1 MSLVTMLGG
10 RMKINVLGIEKHSSV
25 NGPGVRYVLFTQG
38 CPHHCPGCQNPES
51 WRTDGGVL
59 YDVEDIVKDIFST
72 SYIDGVTLSG
82 GDPLWQGKAVLEL
95 VKALK
100 KKNYNIWCYT
110 GWTYE
115 EIDSLKAGI
124 EAKEVLS
131 YIDVLV
137 DGPFV
142 QSLLSTACLYRGSSN
157 QRLID
162 CKKTKEANAVVLAQ
176 DFDYGL

>member
-1 MSLVTMLGG
+1 
-10 RMKINVLGIEKHSSV
+10 MKIHIFGIEKHSSV
-25 NGPGVRYVLFTQG
+25 NGPGVRYVLFMQG
-38 CPHHCPGCQNPES
+38 CIHHCPGCQNPES
-51 WRTDGGVL
+51 WDPNKGRC
-59 YDVEDIVKDIFST
+59 YHVEEILFDIYST
-72 SYIDGVTLSG
+72 KYIDGVTLSG
-82 GDPLWQGKAVLEL
+82 GDPLLQGAATLEI

-100 KKNYNIWCYT
+100 EKNINIWCYT

-115 EIDSLKAGI
+115 EIDDLKAGK

-137 DGPFV
+137 DGRFV
-142 QSLLSTACLYRGSSN
+142 LSLLNTSCLYRGSTN

-162 CKKTKEANAVVLAQ
+162 CKKTKETGEIALAD